1 MGVLELIEQFEIDY
15 YPLSYEKKTLLASQ
29 PIHQVIA
36 YLSEMASW
44 QECGGRLVW

>member
-15 YPLSYEKKTLLASQ
+15 YPLSYEKKTLSDNQ

-36 YLSEMASW
+36 CLSEMAGW

>member
-29 PIHQVIA
+29 PISQVTA
-36 YLSEMASW
+36 SLSEMASW
-44 QECGGRLVW
+44 HECGGHIAW